1 MKKWMEKRSA
11 RYWMIVCGMVCC
23 VGLLSVVTILGGK
36 GESDPSTLVNIS
48 PTPTIVPTS
57 EPTNIPIVQP
67 STVTTEEP
75 EQTEVPEQTETP
87 EGTVA
92 PQPTINVT
100 EESVITSIPTLAP
113 TSLPT
118 VKPTSKPTSKPTA
131 TVKPTT
137 KPSEEVTS
145 KPTVAPT
152 KKPDTAT
159 GDHGYVPISKG
170 WKATKSVKGEISDT
184 HKKALD
190 AMIKHWMNGEFT
202 DAALKKAMEGYL
214 QEQEIEYYEVA
225 VTSEGYSLYEKIPE
239 ISLENGANPYS
250 FMGIYS
256 TGEQNPGGTNKTVC
270 HIWTAYVF

>member
-1 MKKWMEKRSA
+1 MEKRSA

-100 EESVITSIPTLAP
+100 EEPVVTSIPTLAP
-113 TSLPT
+113 TA
-118 VKPTSKPTSKPTA
+118 KPTSKPTA

-137 KPSEEVTS
+137 KPSEEATS

-190 AMIKHWMNGEFT
+190 AMIKRWMDGEFT